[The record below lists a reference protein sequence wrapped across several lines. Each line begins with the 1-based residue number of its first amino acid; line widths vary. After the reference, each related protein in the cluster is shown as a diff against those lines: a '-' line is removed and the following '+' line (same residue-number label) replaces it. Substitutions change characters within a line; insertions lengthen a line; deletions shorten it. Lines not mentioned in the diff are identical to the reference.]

1 MKFTIKDG
9 PTYKGGLDLAFKVKN
24 KHLQNETMVIDEII
38 WNSIYSAEAFG
49 WSQLQIVNRLLKIIG
64 LYIEE
69 VHPDSEPKN
78 GLKAYKLPQE
88 LGDKIWMLQKE
99 YFEKNKNGKSNG

>member
-1 MKFTIKDG
+1 MKFTIKNA
-9 PTYKGGLDLAFKVKN
+9 PTYKGGLDLAWKVKN
-24 KHLQNETMVIDEII
+24 KHLQNETMVISEII

-49 WSQLQIVNRLLKIIG
+49 WSQLQIVDQLLKTISM
-64 LYIEE
+64 YIEE
-69 VHPDSEPKN
+69 INPDSKAKN
-78 GLKAYKLPQE
+78 DLKAYKLPQE